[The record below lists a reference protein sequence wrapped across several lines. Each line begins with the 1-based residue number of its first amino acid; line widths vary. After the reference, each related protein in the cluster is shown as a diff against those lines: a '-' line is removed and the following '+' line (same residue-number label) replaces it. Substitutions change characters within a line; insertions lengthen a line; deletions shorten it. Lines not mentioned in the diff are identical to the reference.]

1 MKPTVKSRFFGLL
14 KNTGEDGLQHE
25 DGESRFFALDAEAA
39 AAMPQATGW
48 APRAKTVNAQP
59 LDEKRSMLQLRKLW
73 QSDPMMS
80 ALGGQAMERMAP
92 YIKFASVAAEKE
104 IILQDELGDFMLVL
118 LKGNISVVRKQ
129 EWGEMLVL
137 ANVAPGEMLGEMSLL
152 DGGVR
157 FSTCVTR
164 TDCEMAVITAEDLDH
179 MIAGEPQ
186 IAATLIALLARKL
199 SLRLRVVSARLGGR
213 KT

>member
-1 MKPTVKSRFFGLL
+1 MKTVKTRFFGLL
-14 KNTGEDGLQHE
+14 KNTGEEGLPHE
-25 DGESRFFALDAEAA
+25 EGESRFFALPPEDA
-39 AAMPQATGW
+39 ATLQPTMGW
-48 APRAKTVNAQP
+48 NTRSQQVRAVPLEPRLGLA
-59 LDEKRSMLQLRKLW
+59 QLRKLW

-80 ALGGQAMERMAP
+80 ALSGAALERMAP
-92 YIKFASVAAEKE
+92 YIQFTTVPAERE
-104 IILQDELGDFMLVL
+104 VVQQDELGDYMLVL
-118 LKGNISVVRKQ
+118 LRGNISVVRKQ
-129 EWGEMLVL
+129 EWGELLVL
-137 ANVAPGEMLGEMSLL
+137 AHVNPGEMLGEMSLL

-157 FSTCVTR
+157 FSTCMTR
-164 TDCEMAVITAEDLDH
+164 TECDIAVITAESLDH

>member
-1 MKPTVKSRFFGLL
+1 MKTVKSRFFGLL
-14 KNTGEDGLQHE
+14 KNTGEEGLEHE
-25 DGESRFFALDAEAA
+25 DGESRFFALDPEQAA
-39 AAMPQATGW
+39 ALPQTTVWGA
-48 APRAKTVNAQP
+48 RAKQINAQAV
-59 LDEKRSMLQLRKLW
+59 DEKRGMLLLRKLW
-73 QSDPMMS
+73 QSDAMMS
-80 ALGGQAMERMAP
+80 ALGGQQIERMAP
-92 YIKFASVAAEKE
+92 YITFASVPAERE
-104 IILQDELGDFMLVL
+104 IIKQDELGDYMTVL
-118 LKGNISVVRKQ
+118 LRGNISVVRRQ

-137 ANVAPGEMLGEMSLL
+137 ANVTAGEMLGEMSLL

-157 FSTCVTR
+157 FSACVTR
-164 TDCEMAVITAEDLDH
+164 TECEIAVITAENLDH

>member
-1 MKPTVKSRFFGLL
+1 MKTIKTRFFGLL
-14 KNTGEDGLQHE
+14 KNTGEEGLPHE
-25 DGESRFFALDAEAA
+25 DGESRFFALPPDEAA
-39 AAMPQATGW
+39 ALQHPTAWGT
-48 APRAKTVNAQP
+48 RAQQVRAVP
-59 LDEKRSMLQLRKLW
+59 LEPKQGLALLNKLW

-80 ALGGQAMERMAP
+80 SLSGSTLERMAP
-92 YIKFASVAAEKE
+92 YIQFTTVPAERE
-104 IILQDELGDFMLVL
+104 LVQQDELGDYMLVL
-118 LKGNISVVRKQ
+118 LRGNISVVRKQ
-129 EWGEMLVL
+129 EWGELLVL
-137 ANVAPGEMLGEMSLL
+137 AHVNPGEMLGEMSLL

-157 FSTCVTR
+157 FSTCMTR
-164 TDCEMAVITAEDLDH
+164 SECDVAVITAEDLDH

>member
-1 MKPTVKSRFFGLL
+1 MKTTKTRFFGLL
-14 KNTGEDGLQHE
+14 KNTGEEGLPHE
-25 DGESRFFALDAEAA
+25 EGESRFFALNPAEAA
-39 AAMPQATGW
+39 ALPQATGW
-48 APRAKTVNAQP
+48 SARAHQVKAEP
-59 LDEKRSMLQLRKLW
+59 LDEKKGLTQLRKLW
-73 QSDPMMS
+73 LLDPMMS
-80 ALGGQAMERMAP
+80 SLGGQSVERMAP
-92 YIKFASVAAEKE
+92 YSQFASVPGEQE
-104 IILQDELGDFMLVL
+104 LIQQDEHGDYLLVL
-118 LKGNISVVRKQ
+118 LKGAISVVRKQ
-129 EWGEMLVL
+129 EWGEVLVL
-137 ANVAPGEMLGEMSLL
+137 ANVSQGEMLGEMSLL

-164 TDCEMAVITAEDLDH
+164 SECQIAVITAEALDH

>member
-1 MKPTVKSRFFGLL
+1 MKTVKSRFFGLL
-14 KNTGEDGLQHE
+14 KNTGEEGLPHQE
-25 DGESRFFALDAEAA
+25 GESRFFALDAEAA
-39 AAMPQATGW
+39 AMLPQSTAW
-48 APRAKTVNAQP
+48 SARAAQVRAQP
-59 LDEKRSMLQLRKLW
+59 LDSQRGLITLRNLW
-73 QSDPMMS
+73 LKDAMMS
-80 ALGGQAMERMAP
+80 ALGSQAVERMAP
-92 YIKFASVAAEKE
+92 YIMFATVPAERE
-104 IILQDELGDFMLVL
+104 IILQDELGDYMLVVL
-118 LKGNISVVRKQ
+118 RGNISVVRKQ

-137 ANVAPGEMLGEMSLL
+137 ANVNPGEMLGEMSLL

-164 TDCEMAVITAEDLDH
+164 NECDIAVITADGLDQ

-186 IAATLIALLARKL
+186 IAASLIALLARKL